1 MDPAGRRRYA
11 RNLPLLA
18 VIRMLF
24 WMHFFAA
31 VLVPFYTEWGGI
43 SLTEVLVLNAWFMFW
58 SFVFE
63 VPTGTVAD
71 FLGRKVSLALGSA
84 VGLLGAVV
92 YASAP
97 GFGVFLAAEMI
108 MAVAYTLH
116 SGADEALAYDSLAQ
130 IGETERAKRTLA
142 RLEASKLAGI
152 VVATIAGGFIAARFG
167 LRAPMLAYV
176 APAGAASLLALLLAE
191 PPVRAAGEPRP
202 TYGRILVEGGRY
214 FLAHRVLLLLTAE
227 LAVTNALA
235 WGLIW
240 LFQPLLARSGV
251 PLAWFGLVHA
261 AACLGQIAFLSRVEW
276 VEARL
281 GSKRR
286 LLRLATAAG
295 GVAFVTLALTRST
308 PLVIVAIV
316 AGFTFTL
323 PRVPIFGA
331 YMNRHIASDKRA
343 TVLSVTSMCRTV
355 AIVVVNPLIGLLAD
369 WSLSGTMALLGAGLV
384 VQACLSRIEE
394 RHLTA

>member
-1 MDPAGRRRYA
+1 
-11 RNLPLLA
+11 
-18 VIRMLF
+18 
-24 WMHFFAA
+24 
-31 VLVPFYTEWGGI
+31 
-43 SLTEVLVLNAWFMFW
+43 
-58 SFVFE
+58 
-63 VPTGTVAD
+63 
-71 FLGRKVSLALGSA
+71 
-84 VGLLGAVV
+84 
-92 YASAP
+92 
-97 GFGVFLAAEMI
+97 
-108 MAVAYTLH
+108 
-116 SGADEALAYDSLAQ
+116 
-130 IGETERAKRTLA
+130 
-142 RLEASKLAGI
+142 
-152 VVATIAGGFIAARFG
+152 
-167 LRAPMLAYV
+167 MLAYV

>member
-1 MDPAGRRRYA
+1 
-11 RNLPLLA
+11 
-18 VIRMLF
+18 
-24 WMHFFAA
+24 MHFFAA

-58 SFVFE
+58 SFVLE

-84 VGLLGAVV
+84 VGLVGAVV

-97 GFGVFLAAEMI
+97 SLGVFLAAELV

-152 VVATIAGGFIAARFG
+152 VVATIAGGFIAARLG
-167 LRAPMLAYV
+167 LRAPMLAYIV
-176 APAGAASLLALLLAE
+176 PAGAACLLALLLAE
-191 PPVRAAGEPRP
+191 PPARASGASRP

-235 WGLIW
+235 WGIIW

-251 PLAWFGLVHA
+251 PLAGFGLVHA

-276 VEARL
+276 AEARL
-281 GSKRR
+281 GSRR
-286 LLRLATAAG
+286 HLLRLATAAA
-295 GVAFVTLALTRST
+295 GVAFITLALTRWA

-316 AGFTFTL
+316 AGFTFSL
-323 PRVPIFGA
+323 PRIPIFGA
-331 YMNRHIASDKRA
+331 YMNRHIPSDKRA
-343 TVLSVTSMCRTV
+343 TVLSVTSMCRTL
-355 AIVVVNPLIGLLAD
+355 AIVVVNPVIGLLAD
-369 WSLSGTMALLGAGLV
+369 WSLSGTMALLGGGLV
-384 VQACLSRIEE
+384 VLACLSRIEE